1 MKYSLQFSD
10 AIHVLAYI
18 EMFQDTRLLSSEM
31 IASSIET
38 NAANVRKI
46 MSQLKKSGLIFTK
59 TGKPQPSLA
68 KSPDQISLLDVY
80 RSIEGNTQL
89 IQVDPKTNP
98 NCVVGAN
105 IQEALEESYARLQKK
120 AEEEMAKITLDNSLY
135 CACIFLIG
143 IVYINSFILRGTK
156 ALSCPF
162 FLSNAQ
168 VKALK
173 S

>member
-1 MKYSLQFSD
+1 
-10 AIHVLAYI
+10 
-18 EMFQDTRLLSSEM
+18 M

-120 AEEEMAKITLDNSLY
+120 AEEEMAKITLDSLIHKI
-135 CACIFLIG
+135 AVLERKKTRKHRPRREIFI
-143 IVYINSFILRGTK
+143 ILLCLHFSDRNRLHKFFYSPGQK
-156 ALSCPF
+156 PCHAPF
-162 FLSNAQ
+162 SSLMLRS
-168 VKALK
+168 KR
-173 S
+173 